1 MKMLS
6 IFVMQ
11 ILFLTRKFEFPT
23 AGVAVVLS
31 SKVPNGIIPQV
42 GRSKY
47 HIVGS
52 ARVTQQSFT
61 EILLEKIAGKFLL
74 NSPKV

>member
-1 MKMLS
+1 MLS

-52 ARVTQQSFT
+52 AKVTQQSFN
-61 EILLEKIAGKFLL
+61 EILLDKVSGKWGEVLL
-74 NSPKV
+74 KLFF